1 MELNRKSQDAASCTF
16 FWAETQGWVKFDH
29 LRQARPPVSCREV
42 YVRALTDIPS
52 L

>member
-1 MELNRKSQDAASCTF
+1 MEPNRKSQDAASCTF

-29 LRQARPPVSCREV
+29 LRTDRPPVSCREV
-42 YVRALTDIPS
+42 YFRALTDIPS

>member
-1 MELNRKSQDAASCTF
+1 MEPNRKSRDAASCTF
-16 FWAETQGWVKFDH
+16 FWAEIQGWVKFEH
-29 LRQARPPVSCREV
+29 LRTDRPPVSCREV